1 MFSKSELIR
10 FYREVD
16 LNEPFVI
23 YAYTEDLF
31 KENLEINNEILKL
44 EVAEDNLK
52 LKFLPFIF
60 TNFRELQCLSYVE
73 SYKDTRERRDFLTCF
88 FDIYQIESKEKQ
100 DFYNENWNIIIEFIK
115 KHKNSNSYLN
125 QFYHSLLKN
134 KNKIASFII
143 DFVMI

>member
-1 MFSKSELIR
+1 MEISEYFSIVEIILSLVVGYVLARLVDKGAKKIKYRVMFSKSELIR

-31 KENLEINNEILKL
+31 KEDLKL
-44 EVAEDNLK
+44 EVSEDNLK

-73 SYKDTRERRDFLTCF
+73 SYKDKGN
-88 FDIYQIESKEKQ
+88 IEI
-100 DFYNENWNIIIEFIK
+100 F
-115 KHKNSNSYLN
+115 
-125 QFYHSLLKN
+125 
-134 KNKIASFII
+134 
-143 DFVMI
+143 